1 MPFDKWN
8 QYYVYLQKDK
18 DGLPKGFKT
27 SSRRID
33 VYGDCY
39 ITLARTGK
47 PYARDND
54 VPPASKDYDPL
65 PWYMAPAE
73 SPTNEVGKEF
83 PLVMTNGRVPFY
95 HHGTLRNVPYLREIY
110 PVPEVWV
117 NPVDAKKY
125 GVAQGDWAWI
135 ESKRGKIRGLV
146 RATEGIPVGVVYMER
161 FWTPETL
168 DKADEGYK
176 SLNVQVLSKADGPFN
191 DIFGT
196 HTLRGFQVKISKCAE
211 GAPEGVW
218 TKPEQFK
225 GWMPTPSDVTPV
237 PEF

>member
-1 MPFDKWN
+1 
-8 QYYVYLQKDK
+8 
-18 DGLPKGFKT
+18 
-27 SSRRID
+27 
-33 VYGDCY
+33 
-39 ITLARTGK
+39 
-47 PYARDND
+47 
-54 VPPASKDYDPL
+54 
-65 PWYMAPAE
+65 
-73 SPTNEVGKEF
+73 
-83 PLVMTNGRVPFY
+83 
-95 HHGTLRNVPYLREIY
+95 
-110 PVPEVWV
+110 
-117 NPVDAKKY
+117 
-125 GVAQGDWAWI
+125 
-135 ESKRGKIRGLV
+135 
-146 RATEGIPVGVVYMER
+146 MER